1 MTQTPLEIQETKNNQ
16 TSDLN
21 SAPAKNI
28 YKHDNYVKFPVR
40 PFKLWQDI
48 TEQEVRIEIVPMID
62 VIFCILTFF
71 ILAAVGFSRQQAITL
86 NLPKASTGA
95 AQMREMLVV
104 SIDNQGQLYL
114 EKQPVSQVQL
124 YSAIK
129 NYHSLNPTGLMV
141 LHASQDIS
149 YAQVI
154 EVLDMLKEV
163 GGDRVALATLA
174 GTSSIPNETVS
185 PYPGFNPYY
194 PNYGTPTPNYGTPVP
209 NYDTNGNPNLSPPSL
224 NPPAP

>member
-1 MTQTPLEIQETKNNQ
+1 MTQTPVELHKPNNNSSSKPDSQ
-16 TSDLN
+16 SDQ
-21 SAPAKNI
+21 SI
-28 YKHDNYVKFPVR
+28 KFPVR

-48 TEQEVRIEIVPMID
+48 AEQEVRIEIVPMID

-71 ILAAVGFSRQQAITL
+71 ILAAVGFSRQQSITL
-86 NLPKASTGA
+86 NLPKATSGV

-104 SIDNQGQLYL
+104 SLDNQGQLYL

-129 NYHSLNPTGLMV
+129 NYHSLNPAGLMV

-149 YAQVI
+149 YSRVI

-174 GTSSIPNETVS
+174 GKSQIPNQTVS

-194 PNYGTPTPNYGTPVP
+194 PSYGSPNYGTNLNPTVP
-209 NYDTNGNPNLSPPSL
+209 RPSI